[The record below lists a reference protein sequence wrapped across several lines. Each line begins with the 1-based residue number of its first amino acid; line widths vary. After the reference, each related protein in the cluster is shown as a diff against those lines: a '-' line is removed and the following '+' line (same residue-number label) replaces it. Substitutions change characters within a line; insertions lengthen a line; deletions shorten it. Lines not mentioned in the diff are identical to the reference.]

1 MPSEPRR
8 LHLLSWMFIAGAN
21 VKSLIFPAIVVLLFS
36 RGAVT
41 SSYEI
46 WGLIFIVPTLALAL
60 IQQGVYNY
68 RFGAEEM
75 VVRDGVITKKER
87 HIPYERVHNVALV
100 RNPLHRMLGV
110 ASVRI
115 ETASGGEPE
124 AVMRVLS
131 LGAVDELRDHTLG
144 RERVAAAAAAGD
156 TAALAHEAVPDG
168 AAAERA
174 ATAPT
179 VLLELSPGELVRLG
193 LISNRGF
200 IIVAAAMG
208 LLSQMTWWDVDWEE
222 WAPYYNRVRE
232 EGTGW
237 LMWLDLGSITARVLA
252 GVALVVVFLVLLRL
266 FSVAW
271 HLVKYY
277 GFTLHQDDKDLR
289 SEYGLFTQ
297 VSTTVPAYRIQLLT
311 ARATLLHRW
320 FDRST
325 VELETAGAS
334 QEGSDLQSG
343 LAAGGV
349 KMEKQWLAP
358 LVETSRANAL
368 LRKVLPEI
376 DLDAVAWQPLAPRAR
391 WRIIKRFSLVTA
403 LVTVLPFPLIGF
415 HVLWI
420 PAVILPLGIA
430 YATGFVRYAGYAL
443 TDQAV
448 VFRSGWLSRKVS
460 VVRFD
465 KMQTV
470 SLNES
475 PFDRRHRMASVA
487 VDTAGAAQVGHRIDI
502 PLLDKDVAE
511 AIARRLYAEASQT
524 EYSW

>member
-1 MPSEPRR
+1 MPSETRR
-8 LHLLSWMFIAGAN
+8 LHPLSWMFIAGAN
-21 VKSLIFPAIVVLLFS
+21 AKGLIFPAIVVLLFS

-46 WGLIFIVPTLALAL
+46 WGLIFIVPTLAAAF

-87 HIPYERVHNVALV
+87 HIPYDRVHNVALV
-100 RNPLHRMLGV
+100 RNPLHRLLGV

-131 LGAVDELRDHTLG
+131 LNAVDELREYTLG
-144 RERVAAAAAAGD
+144 HKAAVAAAATGDAAARAHG
-156 TAALAHEAVPDG
+156 AAPDG
-168 AAAERA
+168 AAAEGA

-179 VLLELSPGELVRLG
+179 VLLELPPGELVRLG

-200 IIVAAAMG
+200 IVVAAAVG
-208 LLSQMTWWDVDWEE
+208 LVSQMSWWNVDWEE

-237 LMWLDLGSITARVLA
+237 LMRLDPGSITARVLA
-252 GVALVVVFLVLLRL
+252 GMALVVAFLVLLRL

-277 GFTLHQDDKDLR
+277 GFTLHQDGEDLC

-334 QEGSDLQSG
+334 EGGSDLHSG
-343 LAAGGV
+343 LGAA

-376 DLDAVAWQPLAPRAR
+376 DLDTVAWQPLAPRAR
-391 WRIIKRFSLVTA
+391 RRIIKRFALVTA

-415 HVLWI
+415 RVLWI

-443 TDQAV
+443 TDEAV

-460 VVRFD
+460 MVRFN

-470 SLNES
+470 ALNES
-475 PFDRRHRMASVA
+475 PFDRRNRMASVA

-511 AIARRLYAEASQT
+511 TLARRLYGEASQT